1 MSLVLTRNSEP
12 FVKYLQELVI
22 QSSNSHLNEDRKLWI
37 VFLAASELFE
47 GQTINDLMVPWWL
60 RSKESACNGGDL
72 VRSLGWEDPRRR
84 VWQPTP
90 VFLPGESPWA
100 EEPGGIQSMGSDT
113 TE

>member
-37 VFLAASELFE
+37 VFLAASELLE

-60 RSKESACNGGDL
+60 RRKESACNAGDL
-72 VRSLGWEDPRRR
+72 VRSLGWEDP
-84 VWQPTP
+84 
-90 VFLPGESPWA
+90 L
-100 EEPGGIQSMGSDT
+100 EEGMATYSSILAWRILMGRGAWRDT
-113 TE
+113 VHGVGHD